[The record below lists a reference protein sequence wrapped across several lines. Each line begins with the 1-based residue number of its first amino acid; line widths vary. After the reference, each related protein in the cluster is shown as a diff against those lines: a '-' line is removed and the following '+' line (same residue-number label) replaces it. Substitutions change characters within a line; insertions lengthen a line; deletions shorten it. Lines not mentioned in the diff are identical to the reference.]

1 MGICFGNQGRI
12 YCGPKGSGSRAP
24 ARVTW
29 ERKLGL
35 RKSTGCKRQ
44 REEQSN
50 GVVLMEKQDSPT
62 SFTFPRPFL
71 FSFSDSWAT
80 VLRTAH
86 ALSLSLTHHHLKE
99 SQFPVSRGLFS
110 TPGIITHH
118 ISVFANQPDQP
129 KWTPHLILLKH
140 AYIE

>member
-1 MGICFGNQGRI
+1 M
-12 YCGPKGSGSRAP
+12 YSGPKGSVSQAP
-24 ARVTW
+24 AKVMR
-29 ERKLGL
+29 ERKLGF

-62 SFTFPRPFL
+62 SLTFPRAFL
-71 FSFSDSWAT
+71 FSFSGSWAT

-110 TPGIITHH
+110 PPGYHPSFPSLPT
-118 ISVFANQPDQP
+118 N
-129 KWTPHLILLKH
+129 LIGQNGLL
-140 AYIE
+140 I